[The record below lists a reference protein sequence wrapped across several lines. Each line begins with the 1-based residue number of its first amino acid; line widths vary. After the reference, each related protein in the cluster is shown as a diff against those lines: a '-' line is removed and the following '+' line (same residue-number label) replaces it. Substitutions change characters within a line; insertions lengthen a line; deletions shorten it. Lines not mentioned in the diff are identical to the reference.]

1 MTKAQLNL
9 KPKHTL
15 VFMATIKKL
24 YKGGK
29 KAAEKKSKPD
39 LVNALYKAYKHKKV
53 SAIGKHK
60 KPVKKKVAAV
70 GRNKPTGNRK
80 VSGQWANKM
89 MLRYSGLIAT
99 SPYNNDFYIFDAS
112 PFYALDVIADY
123 RKYWKSGYFPEFKV
137 IEEGKKLKAIRK
149 GDLKKMWKDI
159 KDTFTDKQNDTL
171 KNYFS

>member
-53 SAIGKHK
+53 AAIGKHK
-60 KPVKKKVAAV
+60 KPVKKIGYSRGK
-70 GRNKPTGNRK
+70 
-80 VSGQWANKM
+80 KM
-89 MLRYSGLIAT
+89 KTEYVDISLNWVQTMNGLIMVLEHGNETGKNQAREELM
-99 SPYNNDFYIFDAS
+99 SLARK
-112 PFYALDVIADY
+112 LD
-123 RKYWKSGYFPEFKV
+123 
-137 IEEGKKLKAIRK
+137 
-149 GDLKKMWKDI
+149 KMNK
-159 KDTFTDKQNDTL
+159 
-171 KNYFS
+171 